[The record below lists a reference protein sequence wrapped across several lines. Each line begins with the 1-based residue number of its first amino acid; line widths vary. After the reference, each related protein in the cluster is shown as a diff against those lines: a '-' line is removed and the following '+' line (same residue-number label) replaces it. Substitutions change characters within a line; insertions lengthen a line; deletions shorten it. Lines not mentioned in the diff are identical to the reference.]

1 VHGAN
6 APVWKGPEEAALPA
20 VLEAPDYALPG
31 RFEHVLCAVLRECS
45 HTGWSGR
52 ALSRSRA
59 LWEFLKKKKIIKTEK
74 QKNSEKLGKREKTEK
89 RLSHTFD

>member
-1 VHGAN
+1 MHGAN

-20 VLEAPDYALPG
+20 VLEAPGYALPG

-59 LWEFLKKKKIIKTEK
+59 LWNFLKKKKIKKTEK
-74 QKNSEKLGKREKTEK
+74 QKNRKTREKRKNGKKTEPY
-89 RLSHTFD
+89 F

>member
-1 VHGAN
+1 MHGAN

-20 VLEAPDYALPG
+20 VLEAPGYALPG

-59 LWEFLKKKKIIKTEK
+59 LWNFLKKKKNYKNRKTEK
-74 QKNSEKLGKREKTEK
+74 QKNSGKEKKRKK
-89 RLSHTFD
+89 D